1 MHLARAFRLMSQRAL
16 DLKGMRRAGSTVVAR
31 WQRLGLWRSLMEWS
45 ETAAGQQR
53 MVRAADCMA
62 RRWRNI
68 GIVPAMSTWRCYV
81 DERRR
86 LRRVA
91 GKVICRMENMRL
103 WAAFGGLVESVSMA
117 RISQERLSIRSARL
131 EDVTEAVQRWQHQP
145 VARAWERLHAYH
157 TMCMRLKQLIHRMQS
172 LRRVKALVR
181 WDE

>member
-1 MHLARAFRLMSQRAL
+1 M
-16 DLKGMRRAGSTVVAR
+16 
-31 WQRLGLWRSLMEWS
+31 
-45 ETAAGQQR
+45 
-53 MVRAADCMA
+53 
-62 RRWRNI
+62 
-68 GIVPAMSTWRCYV
+68 

-103 WAAFGGLVESVSMA
+103 LAAFGGLVESVSMA

-181 WDE
+181 WDEETAKQRQLHMAARKVAHRWMLRARAMAWDKWCTEVRVSRVGKTAETRWSRKTTYAAWST